1 MAMETPLVATDV
13 GGTREL
19 AEPDIHGIIVPHADS
34 GLLTAAIERALAEPE
49 RCRTRAAAAR
59 RRIETVLSFETRT
72 RRLEAIYRELMAEAT
87 A

>member
-1 MAMETPLVATDV
+1 
-13 GGTREL
+13 
-19 AEPDIHGIIVPHADS
+19 
-34 GLLTAAIERALAEPE
+34 LLTAAIERALAEPE

-59 RRIETVLSFETRT
+59 LRIETVLSFETRT